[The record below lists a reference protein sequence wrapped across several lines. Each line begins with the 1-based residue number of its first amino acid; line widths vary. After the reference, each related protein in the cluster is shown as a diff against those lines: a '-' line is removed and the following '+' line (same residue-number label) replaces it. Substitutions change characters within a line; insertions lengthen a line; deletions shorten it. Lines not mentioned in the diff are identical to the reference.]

1 MQIISPINKL
11 KYIAA
16 APMKYGN
23 KYQRNRCA
31 AIIGNNDVIKN
42 VNANM
47 LCSTGQLGTLNAVSN
62 NNNNP
67 GICQRSEENKKYDV
81 TAFIIINKG

>member
-16 APMKYGN
+16 APTKYGN
-23 KYQRNRCA
+23 KYQCNRWD
-31 AIIGNNDVIKN
+31 AIIGNNDVIKK

-47 LCSTGQLGTLNAVSN
+47 LCITGHVVTLNAVSN

-67 GICQRSEENKKYDV
+67 GICQRSEENRKYDV
-81 TAFIIINKG
+81 TAFIMINRG